1 MLICLFMQV
10 SLFLTGL
17 MNAAVFGNVSN
28 IMLRLY
34 RGTEEYH
41 ELQQSI
47 KEFIKFHRI
56 PKSLAS
62 RLIETHQHSYAATNG
77 IDMTSVSNI
86 ASHD

>member
-1 MLICLFMQV
+1 
-10 SLFLTGL
+10 
-17 MNAAVFGNVSN
+17 MNAAIFGNVSN

-56 PKSLAS
+56 PKSLAA
-62 RLIETHQHSYAATNG
+62 RLIETHQHSYAETNG
-77 IDMTSVSNI
+77 IDMISVRDNVELSC
-86 ASHD
+86 